1 MLMIVNRKV
10 FLAFGHIMKIGI
22 LSRNPKLY
30 STNRLVEAAEK
41 RGHEVKVVDIL
52 KCYMNITASKPT
64 IYYKPKDKRER
75 LHFDAV
81 IPRIGASVTA
91 YGTAV
96 LRQFEVSGVYSIN
109 ESVAIARS
117 RDKLRAHQ
125 LLARKGVGMP
135 ITGYAHGANA
145 TNDLIEFVGG
155 APVVV
160 KIMESTH
167 GNGVVLAETK
177 KAAESLINAFRGLD
191 ANFLVQEFIKE
202 AGGADIR
209 CFVVGDKVV
218 AAMKRQGQE
227 GEFRSNLHMGGS
239 ATLVKLKPEER
250 AMAVKAAKTIG
261 LDVAGVDILR
271 SDRGPLVLEVNSSP
285 GLKGIETYTGI
296 DVADKII
303 AYIEKDC
310 QKGPNKMRGKG

>member
-1 MLMIVNRKV
+1 
-10 FLAFGHIMKIGI
+10 MKIGI

-64 IYYKPKDKRER
+64 IYYKPKQKKEQ
-75 LHFDAV
+75 LVFDAV

-96 LRQFEVSGVYSIN
+96 LRQFEVGGVYSIN
-109 ESVAIARS
+109 ESIAISRS

-125 LLARKGVGMP
+125 LLASKGIGMP

-145 TNDLIEFVGG
+145 TSDLIEFVGG

-160 KIMESTH
+160 KIMESTY

-177 KAAESLINAFRGLD
+177 KAAESLINAFRGLN

-218 AAMKRQGQE
+218 AAMKRQGQD
-227 GEFRSNLHMGGS
+227 GEFRSNLHMGGT
-239 ATLVKLKPEER
+239 AKIIKLSPEEH
-250 AMAVKAAKTIG
+250 AMAVKASRTIG

-271 SDRGPLVLEVNSSP
+271 SERGPLVLEVNSSP
-285 GLKGIETYTGI
+285 GLQGIKKYTSI

-303 AYIEKDC
+303 AYIEKDIK
-310 QKGPNKMRGKG
+310 KGPNKMKGKG